1 MLKEDLINL
10 FEANH
15 QINMASV
22 HSVSSNNS
30 FKCNLNAKS
39 VSASAFVA
47 RVMWTYKDDVNW
59 ASGEKWKEPSS
70 TISLEAPFNGDT
82 NEETFNINKTFWQ

>member
-10 FEANH
+10 FETNH

-47 RVMWTYKDDVNW
+47 RVMWTYKDDVIEPP
-59 ASGEKWKEPSS
+59 EKSEKNPH
-70 TISLEAPFNGDT
+70 
-82 NEETFNINKTFWQ
+82 QQYH